1 MPSIEIKS
9 PFYLHVKIFYVKGN
23 PSMINGMTKQK
34 KKDAIDGLLEDW
46 DFQRPD
52 LETESM
58 GITLRV
64 QTLAK
69 SFNDLASGKLHEFD
83 LQWWQYDVLSALR
96 RQGKPYRLAASELAT
111 AGMLTS
117 GAMTNRIDRL
127 EQSGLVERIRDDS
140 DRRRV
145 LVQLTGE
152 GLSLVD
158 RASEARFETATTSLA
173 GLSDREQLK
182 LNNLLRILLLS
193 LDHEQGEPGA

>member
-1 MPSIEIKS
+1 
-9 PFYLHVKIFYVKGN
+9 
-23 PSMINGMTKQK
+23 MINSMTRQI
-34 KKDAIDGLLEDW
+34 KKDVVDELLEDW

-58 GITLRV
+58 GITLRI

-69 SFNDLASGKLHEFD
+69 SFNDLASGRLQGFD

-96 RQGKPYRLAASELAT
+96 RQGEPYRLAASELAA

-127 EQSGLVERIRDDS
+127 EQAGLVERLKDDS

-145 LVQLTGE
+145 LVQLTGK
-152 GLSLVD
+152 GLSLID
-158 RASEARFETATTSLA
+158 RASEARFETATASLA
-173 GLSDREQLK
+173 GLSDREQLQ

-193 LDHEQGEPGA
+193 LDQEAGQTNP